1 MQEFQVAV
9 APDGAPKKKGPRS
22 PKLEAP
28 KKKGPPA
35 AADGSTQVGGRA
47 EHRKG
52 EQIGNT
58 QAESQWIVAQ
68 GLLSALTIPGAIKSS
83 AKDLSHAI
91 FEITIDHRAYSG
103 GGGSYEVGP
112 KPISFHVIMHAVGQP
127 CLASMDSGLEA
138 FSRNPTDGSFAVLT
152 FQLAAFTKYLNEVFL
167 SY

>member
-68 GLLSALTIPGAIKSS
+68 GLLSALTIPG
-83 AKDLSHAI
+83 
-91 FEITIDHRAYSG
+91 
-103 GGGSYEVGP
+103 
-112 KPISFHVIMHAVGQP
+112 
-127 CLASMDSGLEA
+127 
-138 FSRNPTDGSFAVLT
+138 FS
-152 FQLAAFTKYLNEVFL
+152 
-167 SY
+167 